1 MNLKVVNG
9 ATTNLPLPTISLD
22 NKERGASLPGVE
34 IICDIGIEGLL
45 FVCLRN
51 RFLVHWD

>member
-34 IICDIGIEGLL
+34 IICDIGIKGLL
-45 FVCLRN
+45 FVSLRN